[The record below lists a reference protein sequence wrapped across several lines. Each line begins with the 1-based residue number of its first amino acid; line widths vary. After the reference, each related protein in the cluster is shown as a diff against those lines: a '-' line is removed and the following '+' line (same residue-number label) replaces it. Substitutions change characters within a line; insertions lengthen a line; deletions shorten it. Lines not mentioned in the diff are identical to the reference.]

1 MRPRRRLLA
10 RLKAL
15 AALSVTLV
23 VLGEVPG
30 AWGGIIM
37 TTAGGMT
44 VGDGGPATHAV
55 LNFPYSVA
63 VDAAGN
69 LFIADAANNRIR
81 RVAASTG
88 IITTFAGTGGTGFFG
103 DGGPA
108 TSAQLWNPTGVAVDA
123 AGNLFIADASN
134 DRIRRVAAGTGIITT
149 VAGTGV
155 AGFGGDGGAGTSAQ
169 LWNPTGVAVDAAGNL
184 FIADADNNRVR
195 RVAAGT
201 GIITT
206 VAGTGDGGFGG
217 DGGAATSAQLWIPI
231 GVAVDAAGDL
241 FIADA
246 QNNRIRQVVAGS
258 RIITTVAGTGDAG
271 FGGDAGPAI
280 SAQLWIPTGVAV
292 DAASNLFIADAANN
306 RVRRV
311 ATGTGTITTV
321 AGTGDFGFL
330 GDGGSATSAQL
341 WIPTGVAVDASGNL
355 FIADAANSRIRKVA
369 AASGIITTV
378 AGSSGG
384 SLDDGSPATSAQL
397 QTPTGVAVDAA
408 GNLFIADA
416 DDNRIRQ
423 VTAATGIITTAA
435 GTGGPGFSGDG
446 GPATSVQLSTPTGVA
461 IDAAGNL
468 FIADADDHR
477 IRQVAPGGNIS
488 TVAGTGT
495 AGFFGDD
502 GLATTAQLQTP
513 TGVAVDAAGNL
524 FIADAD
530 NNRIRRVAVDT
541 GIITT
546 VAGTGQAGFSGD
558 GDAATNAQL
567 RTPTGIAVDAAGN
580 LFIADAANNRIRR
593 VAADGIIT
601 TFTGTGVAGFN
612 GDEGEATAAEL
623 NFPYYVALDA
633 AGNLYIADQ
642 GNFRIRQVAA
652 DGIIT
657 TVAGTGH
664 AGFSGDGDSAT
675 SARLS
680 VPYGVALDAAGNLF
694 IADQGNFRVRQV
706 AVDTGIIT
714 TVAGTGTHGFSGDGG
729 PATDAQ
735 LSVSYGV
742 ALDAAGNLFI
752 SDTGNKRVRAVD
764 LAASALPPLITL
776 ADEINATFT
785 FVSAEPGVVRFSCQL
800 DAGGFTPCT
809 SPQGYPE
816 PPAVGEHTFRVTATN
831 QFGHTSPP
839 STYTWTT
846 TTPIFRLTVAKQG
859 KGRGDVDSS
868 PPGISCGETCAVN
881 YERGTLVTLA
891 ATPHTGSAFT
901 GWSGGGCSG
910 ADTCSVT
917 IEATTAVTAAFNT
930 VFALTVR
937 VTGTGGGTVVSSP
950 AGISCD
956 VGCTETFVSGTVV
969 TLTAS
974 PGEGSAFV
982 GWSGGGCSGTT
993 PCVVTMTAETFVIAT
1008 FAPTFVLTV
1017 STAGAGAGTVTSAP
1031 PGIDCGSTCS
1041 ARFANEATVTLT
1053 ANPAP
1058 GSVFTGWSGGGCAGT
1073 APCVVAMTTETSI
1086 TATFTRTFVLT
1097 VSAAGA
1103 GVGTVTSSPTSI
1115 TCGAICSAAY
1125 ASGTVVTLTAT
1136 PGANSFFAGW
1146 SGGGCAGTAPCTLTL
1161 GGATV
1166 VTATFDVT
1174 RPFTFTDPDLSS
1186 GFSIIKAVHI
1196 LELREAINTARINR
1210 GLRAISFTDP
1220 NLTGGST
1227 TIQAVHI
1234 AELRAA
1240 LDEAYAAGGTYTD
1253 PGLGVETT
1261 VVKAMHIRELRL
1273 AVQALP

>member
-184 FIADADNNRVR
+184 FIADA
-195 RVAAGT
+195 
-201 GIITT
+201 
-206 VAGTGDGGFGG
+206 
-217 DGGAATSAQLWIPI
+217 
-231 GVAVDAAGDL
+231 
-241 FIADA
+241 

-271 FGGDAGPAI
+271 FGGDDGPAT
-280 SAQLWIPTGVAV
+280 SAQLWVPSGVAV
-292 DAASNLFIADAANN
+292 DAAGNLFIADAANN
-306 RVRRV
+306 RIRRV
-311 ATGTGTITTV
+311 AGGTGIITTV
-321 AGTGDFGFL
+321 AGTGDVDFG
-330 GDGGSATSAQL
+330 GDGGPATSAQL
-341 WIPTGVAVDASGNL
+341 WIPTGVTVDAAGNL
-355 FIADAANSRIRKVA
+355 FIADAANNRIRQVA
-369 AASGIITTV
+369 AGSGIITTV
-378 AGSSGG
+378 AGSG
-384 SLDDGSPATSAQL
+384 SDSIDDGSPATSAQL

-446 GPATSVQLSTPTGVA
+446 GPATSVKLSTPTGVA

-530 NNRIRRVAVDT
+530 NNRIRRVAADT

-546 VAGTGQAGFSGD
+546 VAGTGRAGFSGD
-558 GDAATNAQL
+558 GGLATAAQL
-567 RTPTGIAVDAAGN
+567 QTPTGIAVDAAGD

-601 TFTGTGVAGFN
+601 TFTGTGVAGFS
-612 GDEGEATAAEL
+612 GDEGAATAAEL

-680 VPYGVALDAAGNLF
+680 VPYGVALDAAGNLY
-694 IADQGNFRVRQV
+694 IADQGNFRIRRV
-706 AVDTGIIT
+706 AADGIIT

-729 PATDAQ
+729 PATNAQ
-735 LSVSYGV
+735 LSASYGL

-752 SDTGNKRVRAVD
+752 ADSGNSRVRAVD
-764 LAASALPPLITL
+764 LAAAALPPFITSE
-776 ADEINATFT
+776 DETNATFT

-800 DAGGFTPCT
+800 DAGGVTPCT

-816 PPAVGEHTFRVTATN
+816 PPAVGDHIFQVTATN
-831 QFGHTSPP
+831 QFGNTSPP

-868 PPGISCGETCAVN
+868 PPGISCGETCTVN

-917 IEATTAVTAAFNT
+917 IEATTAVTAAFSRA
-930 VFALTVR
+930 FALTVTM
-937 VTGTGGGTVVSSP
+937 TGTGGGTVVSSP

-956 VGCTETFVSGTVV
+956 TSCTETFVSGTVV

-993 PCVVTMTAETFVIAT
+993 PCVVTMTAEASVIAT
-1008 FAPTFVLTV
+1008 FAPTFALTV

-1031 PGIDCGSTCS
+1031 AGIDCGSTCS

-1073 APCVVAMTTETSI
+1073 RIATNAFLDAQRRRKVIRITPLPDGDVTPNVASGLTANPAPGSVFTGWAGGDCLGTAPCVVAMTAATSI
-1086 TATFTRTFVLT
+1086 AAAFTRTFVLT

-1146 SGGGCAGTAPCTLTL
+1146 SGGGCSGTAPCTLTL